1 MVAVQ
6 SEPPKG
12 RYGRS
17 SDERADRRLK
27 TVGAVLG
34 VLLLGFVGWV
44 GVSYLSSQA
53 VTGTLIKYKVVSDH
67 EAQAH
72 LEVRK
77 DAGAR
82 GVCTLRALDHDHA
95 EVGRKDTRIGGGSE
109 QVDTVV
115 SIRTTQRAYAV
126 ELVGCQSAAK
136 G

>member
-6 SEPPKG
+6 HTPPQG

-34 VLLLGFVGWV
+34 VLLLGFLGWV
-44 GVSYLSSQA
+44 GVSYVSAQD

-67 EAQAH
+67 EVQAH

-77 DAGAR
+77 DSGVR
-82 GVCTLRALDHDHA
+82 GVCTLRALDRGHG
-95 EVGRKDTRIGGGSE
+95 EVGRKDARLKAGTE

-115 SIRTTQRAYAV
+115 SIRTTERAYAA
-126 ELVGCQSAAK
+126 ELVGCSSVTAH
-136 G
+136 